1 MILFLNK
8 LLFKINLNLKKNNL
22 SYIIQKQLEIAK
34 MADNEI
40 DEMLKEVD
48 EIGRHQSIRENQRKT
63 RN

>member
-1 MILFLNK
+1 
-8 LLFKINLNLKKNNL
+8 
-22 SYIIQKQLEIAK
+22 